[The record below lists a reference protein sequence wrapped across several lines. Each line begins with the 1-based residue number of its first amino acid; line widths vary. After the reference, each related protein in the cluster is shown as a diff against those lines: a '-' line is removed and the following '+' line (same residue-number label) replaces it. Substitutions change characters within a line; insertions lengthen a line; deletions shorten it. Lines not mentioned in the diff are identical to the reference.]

1 MFNLCIMI
9 RTTTEHIDKKEAIL
23 AVAEK
28 LFSEQDFDAVSVRDI
43 AKEANVNIAMI
54 SYYFGSKEKL
64 FEAVII
70 RRIESAINILK
81 EMTSSESTGYAKMER
96 VIDYYIG
103 KLVNNRNVHKMI
115 NRELSS
121 NNRPHLRDLIM
132 ARMRANR
139 EFIKEIMVQGIKEG
153 EFKPDMDIDMTI
165 MNFFGTIQHMVG
177 ASYYSCDMFDKKT
190 DAELFTPEFTER
202 LKAYFKNSFKHNLL

>member
-1 MFNLCIMI
+1 MI
-9 RTTTEHIDKKEAIL
+9 QASEHIDKKEAIL
-23 AVAEK
+23 LQAEK

-64 FEAVII
+64 FEAVIV
-70 RRIESAINILK
+70 RRIESSMNILRGMIMP
-81 EMTSSESTGYAKMER
+81 EMTSFEKMSA
-96 VIDYYIG
+96 VIDYYID
-103 KLVNNRNVHKMI
+103 KLVNNRNVHRMI

-121 NNRPHLRDLIM
+121 NNRPGLREMIM
-132 ARMRANR
+132 EKMRANR
-139 EFIKEIMVQGIKEG
+139 QFIKGLMEDGIKNG
-153 EFKPDMDIDMTI
+153 EFKADMDMDMTI
-165 MNFFGTIQHMVG
+165 MNFFGTIQHVVG

-202 LKAYFKNSFKHNLL
+202 LKTYFKKSFKNNLL

>member
-1 MFNLCIMI
+1 MI
-9 RTTTEHIDKKEAIL
+9 QTTEHIDKKEAIL
-23 AVAEK
+23 TVAEK

-64 FEAVII
+64 FEALFV
-70 RRIESAINILK
+70 RRIESSMNVLRNMISPAMN
-81 EMTSSESTGYAKMER
+81 GYEKMSL
-96 VIDYYIG
+96 VIDYYID
-103 KLVNNRNVHKMI
+103 KLINNRNVHRMI

-121 NNRPHLRDLIM
+121 NMRPHLRDLIM
-132 ARMRANR
+132 ERMRSNR
-139 EFIKEIMVQGIKEG
+139 EFIKGIMVQGIKDG

-190 DAELFTPEFTER
+190 DAELFTPEFTDR
-202 LKAYFKNSFKHNLL
+202 LKTYFKKTFKYNLL

>member
-1 MFNLCIMI
+1 VIQQI
-9 RTTTEHIDKKEAIL
+9 EHIDKKEAIL
-23 AVAEK
+23 IEAEK

-64 FEAVII
+64 FEALIV
-70 RRIESAINILK
+70 RRIESSMNLLRGMITP
-81 EMTSSESTGYAKMER
+81 EMTCYEKMCA
-96 VIDYYIG
+96 VIDYYID
-103 KLVNNRNVHKMI
+103 KLINNRNVHKMI

-121 NNRPHLRDLIM
+121 NNRPHLREMIM
-132 ARMRANR
+132 GRMRSNR
-139 EFIKEIMVQGIKEG
+139 EFIKGIMGEGIRNG

-165 MNFFGTIQHMVG
+165 MNFFATIQHIVG

-190 DAELFTPEFTER
+190 DAELFTPEFTGR
-202 LKAYFKNSFKHNLL
+202 LKTYFKETFKHNLLINR

>member
-1 MFNLCIMI
+1 VIQ
-9 RTTTEHIDKKEAIL
+9 TPEHIDKKEAIL
-23 AVAEK
+23 TEAEK

-43 AKEANVNIAMI
+43 AKAANVNVAMI

-64 FEAVII
+64 FEALII
-70 RRIESAINILK
+70 RRIESSLNILK
-81 EMTSSESTGYAKMER
+81 GMINPDMTGYEKMQQ
-96 VIDYYIG
+96 VIDYYID
-103 KLVNNRNVHKMI
+103 KLITNRNVHKMI

-132 ARMRANR
+132 GKMRANR
-139 EFIKEIMVQGIKEG
+139 EFIKGLMEEGIKNG

-165 MNFFGTIQHMVG
+165 MNFFATIQHTVG

-190 DAELFTPEFTER
+190 DAELFTPEFTGR
-202 LKAYFKNSFKHNLL
+202 LKTYFKETFKHNLLINR

>member
-1 MFNLCIMI
+1 MFDICIVI
-9 RTTTEHIDKKEAIL
+9 TTTEHIDKKEAIL
-23 AVAEK
+23 IQAEK

-64 FEAVII
+64 FEALLI
-70 RRIESAINILK
+70 RRIETSMNILRGSITP
-81 EMTSSESTGYAKMER
+81 EMTGFQKMEM
-96 VIDYYIG
+96 VIDYYID
-103 KLVNNRNVHKMI
+103 KLINNRNVHRMI

-132 ARMRANR
+132 DRMRLNR
-139 EFIKEIMVQGIKEG
+139 EFIKGIMEEGIRSR
-153 EFKPDMDIDMTI
+153 EFRADMDIDMTI

-177 ASYYSCDMFDKKT
+177 ASYYSCSMFDKKT
-190 DAELFTPEFTER
+190 DAELFTPEFTTR
-202 LKAYFKNSFKHNLL
+202 LKAYFKNTFKHNLL